1 MSGEDDFADTEGES
15 GGQAEV
21 KVDVDKEDNL
31 QCFRLDKLIY
41 MSCFDLGWTGYL
53 TECSASV
60 KSWIFGENPMLD
72 IRPD

>member
-31 QCFRLDKLIY
+31 QCFRLDILIY
-41 MSCFDLGWTGYL
+41 MSCFDLGWTGY
-53 TECSASV
+53 
-60 KSWIFGENPMLD
+60 
-72 IRPD
+72 

>member
-31 QCFRLDKLIY
+31 QCFRLDIL
-41 MSCFDLGWTGYL
+41 YL
-53 TECSASV
+53 YEL
-60 KSWIFGENPMLD
+60 F
-72 IRPD
+72 

>member
-31 QCFRLDKLIY
+31 QCFRLVNRHI
-41 MSCFDLGWTGYL
+41 DLYEL
-53 TECSASV
+53 Y
-60 KSWIFGENPMLD
+60 PLD
-72 IRPD
+72 VEPLRKAVYTKPNHRAFFFIRKIEL